1 MQFGQIVKELL
12 NRNNSV
18 WIPHF
23 GLLRYEEGSSKL
35 IFDRVSNGS
44 EDALIAQLSQ
54 RNNLSPIEARTML
67 YNQVSLI
74 KETIASNGKYAL
86 NGIGEIIEFDNSY
99 QILEEK
105 KSLFPSDF
113 FGMSSFDFTENKTS
127 TDFYSE
133 AEKMKVEET
142 PVAEQ
147 KATITPELVQ
157 EEKKVIVE
165 EVISEPPIRSDLDSF
180 IEESKQK
187 REEVES
193 TPKEEAPS
201 LFSDLFAKVK
211 KTTKKKKEEP
221 TREESLFN
229 AIMEEEHR
237 VEEVAVLEEESVPEE
252 IIVQEAPVEEIE
264 EKEEIAPLEIVEE
277 AETIEE
283 PIEEEVTTEV
293 EEILPEIIEE
303 PEEPTEIVRRNIGR
317 ANYDEGYYEHLVTSK
332 SSKSEG
338 IRLGRVLPIVAAL
351 AILAFFIPWIVAS
364 FQGKYF
370 LGMNPLF
377 DSNKKSDTKKIT
389 KTAPILDTAKRDS
402 LAMAKMDS
410 TPISNN
416 KDTLA
421 KVIPPAPAK
430 TAAAAAPTKQNTT
443 TSVSPVVEKP
453 KSGIASKPSI
463 TKTQNENTPPKTTA
477 GVNSPKKQTK
487 KSEVANA
494 TAVKDSTKKTA
505 EVVSIDKKGT
515 AASKAVIGKPYAT
528 ANYTKGNT
536 YLNFGSFKIP
546 KNAVKLKRD
555 LNKLGVETDVINVD
569 GTYKVVVSY
578 TNKEK
583 ATAAAKDYPNTTVFE

>member
-1 MQFGQIVKELL
+1 MK
-12 NRNNSV
+12 RA
-18 WIPHF
+18 PP
-23 GLLRYEEGSSKL
+23 SSYL
-35 IFDRVSNGS
+35 IEVSNGS

-86 NGIGEIIEFDNSY
+86 DGIGEIIEFDNSY

-133 AEKMKVEET
+133 AEKMKVEQIPMVEHT
-142 PVAEQ
+142 S
-147 KATITPELVQ
+147 TITPEPVR
-157 EEKKVIVE
+157 EEKKVVVE
-165 EVISEPPIRSDLDSF
+165 EIISEVPIRSDLDSF

-187 REEVES
+187 MEEVES
-193 TPKEEAPS
+193 TPKEETPS
-201 LFSDLFAKVK
+201 LFSDLVAKVK

-221 TREESLFN
+221 SKEESLFN
-229 AIMEEEHR
+229 AIMEEEPI
-237 VEEVAVLEEESVPEE
+237 VEEVATPEE
-252 IIVQEAPVEEIE
+252 IIVPEEAPVEEIE

-283 PIEEEVTTEV
+283 PIEEEVITEV

-303 PEEPTEIVRRNIGR
+303 PEIEPAEIVRRNIGR
-317 ANYDEGYYEHLVTSK
+317 ANYDEGYYEHLVSNK
-332 SSKSEG
+332 SNKSEA

-364 FQGKYF
+364 FQGKHF

-377 DSNKKSDTKKIT
+377 NSKKKSDIKKIA

-402 LAMAKMDS
+402 LATTKMDS
-410 TPISNN
+410 TPISN
-416 KDTLA
+416 KDTVA
-421 KVIPPAPAK
+421 KIITPAPAK
-430 TAAAAAPTKQNTT
+430 TVAATTPTKPNTT

-463 TKTQNENTPPKTTA
+463 TKTQNENTPPKTMA

-487 KSEVANA
+487 KSEVAKA

-505 EVVSIDKKGT
+505 EVVSIDKKGST
-515 AASKAVIGKPYAT
+515 AAKAVIGKPYAT

-546 KNAVKLKRD
+546 KNAIKLKRD

-583 ATAAAKDYPNTTVFE
+583 AMAATKDYPNTSVFE